1 LALYTNLIGTNKH
14 YLQKE
19 ENMKIGDRV
28 KELRNTLK
36 LTQKQLGEALGVTH
50 QNIQN
55 LEKNRVDSP
64 RYLSKLAEL
73 LQTTTDFLLNG
84 TVAAKLIKTPVN
96 TDIDQRILETCID
109 TVLEVADDKSID
121 LSSAQAA
128 KLAAYVYTQSIKN
141 ETDCSDKV
149 VVSDLMSLV
158 L

>member
-1 LALYTNLIGTNKH
+1 
-14 YLQKE
+14 
-19 ENMKIGDRV
+19 MKIGDRV
-28 KELRNTLK
+28 KELRNALS

-84 TVAAKLIKTPVN
+84 TIAAKLIKPPIN

-109 TVLEVADDKSID
+109 VVLEVADDKGID

-128 KLAAYVYTQSIKN
+128 KLAAYVYTRSIKN
-141 ETDCSDKV
+141 KTDCSDKL

>member
-1 LALYTNLIGTNKH
+1 
-14 YLQKE
+14 
-19 ENMKIGDRV
+19 MKIGDRV

-55 LEKNRVDSP
+55 LEKNRVDNP
-64 RYLSKLAEL
+64 RYLIKLAEL

-84 TVAAKLIKTPVN
+84 VLGSKSMSGTE
-96 TDIDQRILETCID
+96 IDQQILETCID
-109 TVLEVADDKSID
+109 VVLEVADDKGID

-141 ETDCSDKV
+141 ETDCSDKLI
-149 VVSDLMSLV
+149 VSDLMALV